1 MLVKC
6 MHDIIESNS
15 IEEPKFETSII
26 HGEDFVD
33 AARLLGVYRVVIMSS
48 LVGVT
53 KQAVHQQR
61 E

>member
-1 MLVKC
+1 
-6 MHDIIESNS
+6 MHDIIEISS

-33 AARLLGVYRVVIMSS
+33 AARLLGGNGNRMAILRNGGDS
-48 LVGVT
+48 
-53 KQAVHQQR
+53 QQCIKR

>member
-1 MLVKC
+1 
-6 MHDIIESNS
+6 MHDIIEISS

-33 AARLLGVYRVVIMSS
+33 AARLLGGKIECNFEVWW
-48 LVGVT
+48 L
-53 KQAVHQQR
+53 AVHQR